1 MKWVLGI
8 LIPTMDHIEKLFRKI
23 NADERA
29 LLTDISKKLIGGET
43 AGLNLTKL
51 SGSDFYRL
59 RKGVFRIIFHYE
71 NKVPIIDSIRLKNE
85 KTYRGY

>member
-1 MKWVLGI
+1 
-8 LIPTMDHIEKLFRKI
+8 MDKIEKLFRKI
-23 NADERA
+23 NAQERV
-29 LLTDISKKLIGGET
+29 LLSEISERLARGET
-43 AGLNLTKL
+43 LGLQIKKL

-71 NKVPIIDSIRLKNE
+71 NRIPVIDSIRLKNE